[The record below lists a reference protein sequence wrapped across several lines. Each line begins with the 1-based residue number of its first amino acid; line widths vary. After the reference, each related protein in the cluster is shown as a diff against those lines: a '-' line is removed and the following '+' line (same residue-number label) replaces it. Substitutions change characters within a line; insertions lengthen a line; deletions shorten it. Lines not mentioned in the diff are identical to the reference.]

1 MVAPVVTSRDA
12 LLFNWN
18 LTETLP
24 IGRHFDLSLK
34 QDKKDQ
40 KKRDKKKKTKKKKR
54 EKRKKKKKKKK
65 RKKKK
70 KDKKKEMKPAV
81 GWHCSFLAGP
91 VESVDRRECLS
102 RMPEML
108 D

>member
-40 KKRDKKKKTKKKKR
+40 KKKR
-54 EKRKKKKKKKK
+54 Q
-65 RKKKK
+65 KK
-70 KDKKKEMKPAV
+70 KDKKKEKK
-81 GWHCSFLAGP
+81 
-91 VESVDRRECLS
+91 EKKRQRKK
-102 RMPEML
+102 R
-108 D
+108 

>member
-40 KKRDKKKKTKKKKR
+40 KKRDKKKNQKKK
-54 EKRKKKKKKKK
+54 EKKE
-65 RKKKK
+65 KKK